1 MKKHAP
7 ISDVDPK
14 RNQILA
20 ALPETDY
27 QRLLPHLTSVPMPL
41 GWTMSESGDHVRY
54 VHFPTDGIVSLVY
67 RLEDGSS
74 SEVAL
79 VGNEGIVGIS
89 IFMGG
94 ESMPT
99 FTTVQNAGHAFRLD
113 RATMKREFELGGKL
127 QKLSLLYTQAL
138 ISQTAQTAVCNQH
151 HSIEQQLGRWLL
163 MSTDCLQ
170 SDDVAVTQ
178 ELIANMLGTRRESV
192 SAAAGAMQKAGLL
205 TTRRGHITVTDRK
218 KMEARSCECYETV
231 KDEYRR
237 LLPQPASSPSPTR
250 KP

>member
-1 MKKHAP
+1 MNTPASK
-7 ISDVDPK
+7 SDIDPK
-14 RNQILA
+14 KNQILA
-20 ALPETDY
+20 ALPKADY
-27 QRLLPHLTSVPMPL
+27 QRLLPHLTSVPLPV

-67 RLEDGSS
+67 RLEDGTS

-113 RATMKREFELGGKL
+113 RATMKREFELGGEL

-151 HSIEQQLGRWLL
+151 HSIEQQLSRWLL
-163 MSTDCLQ
+163 MSTDYLQ
-170 SDDVAVTQ
+170 NNDLTVTQ
-178 ELIANMLGTRRESV
+178 ELIASMLGTRRESV
-192 SAAAGAMQKAGLL
+192 SAAAGTLQRAGLL
-205 TTRRGHITVTDRK
+205 TVRRGHITVLDRK
-218 KMEARSCECYETV
+218 KMEQHSCECYETV
-231 KDEYRR
+231 KDEYAR
-237 LLPQPASSPSPTR
+237 LLPQPSTVD
-250 KP
+250 

>member
-1 MKKHAP
+1 MNTPASK
-7 ISDVDPK
+7 SDIDPK
-14 RNQILA
+14 KNQILA
-20 ALPETDY
+20 ALPKADY
-27 QRLLPHLTSVPMPL
+27 QRLLPHLTSVPLPL

-113 RATMKREFELGGKL
+113 RATMKREFELGGEL

-151 HSIEQQLGRWLL
+151 HSIEQQLSRWLL
-163 MSTDCLQ
+163 MSTDYLQ
-170 SDDVAVTQ
+170 NNDLTVTQ
-178 ELIANMLGTRRESV
+178 ELM
-192 SAAAGAMQKAGLL
+192 AAGTLQRAGLL
-205 TTRRGHITVTDRK
+205 TVRRGHITVLDRK
-218 KMEARSCECYETV
+218 KMEQHSCECYETV
-231 KDEYRR
+231 KGEYAR
-237 LLPQPASSPSPTR
+237 LLPQPSTVD
-250 KP
+250 